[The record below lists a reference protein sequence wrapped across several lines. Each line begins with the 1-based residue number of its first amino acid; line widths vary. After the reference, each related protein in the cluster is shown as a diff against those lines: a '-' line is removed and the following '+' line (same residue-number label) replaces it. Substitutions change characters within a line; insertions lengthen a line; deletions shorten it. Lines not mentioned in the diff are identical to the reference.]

1 MTRHRRERA
10 TFLAVLCTGIAC
22 CAMATAAQAAP
33 GTGGVG
39 VPVLLPP
46 SANGAAGYGTPGT
59 RAIVARS
66 STLLGRTVDVRGTMP
81 GAVHRGVILQ
91 RRDARRGWRNLARAR
106 VRTSERFL
114 IRWRADRGG
123 RVSLR
128 VVLAARKRGERR
140 RGHGRPAAATIAAPV
155 VDLTIY
161 RPAKA
166 SFYGPGFFGRE
177 TACGQLL
184 TPELHGVAHRSL
196 PCGTLVE
203 IMYRD
208 REITV
213 PVIDRGPFSGTYS
226 WDLTQ
231 ATADA
236 LGFQSSGSIGY
247 VRADPA
253 LATAPPGAAPA
264 APVPPA
270 P

>member
-1 MTRHRRERA
+1 MTGYHRERA
-10 TFLAVLCTGIAC
+10 TLAAVLCTGIVC
-22 CAMATAAQAAP
+22 CAMATAARAAP

-39 VPVLLPP
+39 MPVLLAP
-46 SANGAAGYGTPGT
+46 SAAATGYGTPGT
-59 RAIVARS
+59 RAVVARS
-66 STLLGRTVDVRGTMP
+66 STLLGHTVDVRGTMP
-81 GAVHRGVILQ
+81 GAVHREVILQ
-91 RRDARRGWRNLARAR
+91 RRDVRRGWRNVARGR

-114 IRWRADRGG
+114 IRWHADRGG

-128 VVLAARKRGERR
+128 VVIAARKRGDRHRR
-140 RGHGRPAAATIAAPV
+140 HARPTATTIDAPV

-253 LATAPPGAAPA
+253 LQSAPPGAQ
-264 APVPPA
+264 PPA
-270 P
+270 SGPPGS

>member
-1 MTRHRRERA
+1 MMTRSRLDRA
-10 TFLAVLCTGIAC
+10 TLLAVLCTGIAC
-22 CAMATAAQAAP
+22 CATAQAAP
-33 GTGGVG
+33 GTGGTG
-39 VPVLLPP
+39 MPVLVPP
-46 SANGAAGYGTPGT
+46 SPGAAGYGTPGT
-59 RAIVARS
+59 RALVARS

-81 GAVHRGVILQ
+81 GAVHREVILQ
-91 RRDARRGWRNLARAR
+91 RRDARRDWRNLARGR
-106 VRTSERFL
+106 VRSSERFL

-128 VVLAARKRGERR
+128 VIIAARKRGARHHR
-140 RGHGRPAAATIAAPV
+140 HARVAAATIAAPV
-155 VDLTIY
+155 VDLTIF

-166 SFYGPGFFGRE
+166 SFYGPGFFGRQ

-184 TPELHGVAHRSL
+184 TPDLHGVAHRSL

-236 LGFQSSGSIGY
+236 LGFEASGSIGY

-253 LATAPPGAAPA
+253 P
-264 APVPPA
+264 PPA
-270 P
+270 PPAP

>member
-1 MTRHRRERA
+1 MTRHRRER
-10 TFLAVLCTGIAC
+10 TPLLAVLYTGIAC
-22 CAMATAAQAAP
+22 CAMATAAQASP

-39 VPVLLPP
+39 MPVLLPP
-46 SANGAAGYGTPGT
+46 STGPVGYGQPGT
-59 RAIVARS
+59 RALLARS
-66 STLLGRTVDVRGTMP
+66 STLLGRRVDVRGTMP
-81 GAVHRGVILQ
+81 GAARREVILQ
-91 RRDARRGWRNLARAR
+91 RRDARRGWRNVARTR

-128 VVLAARKRGERR
+128 AVIAARARGARR
-140 RGHGRPAAATIAAPV
+140 RHRRRPTAATIAAPV
-155 VDLTIY
+155 VSLTIY

-184 TPELHGVAHRSL
+184 TPELHGVAHRRL

-213 PVIDRGPFSGTYS
+213 PVIDRGPFSDTYS

-253 LATAPPGAAPA
+253 PPGSAPA
-264 APVPPA
+264 GP
-270 P
+270 

>member
-10 TFLAVLCTGIAC
+10 TLLAVLCTVIAC
-22 CAMATAAQAAP
+22 CAPAAAAQAAS

-39 VPVLLPP
+39 MPVLLPP
-46 SANGAAGYGTPGT
+46 SAGPAGYGKPGT

-81 GAVHRGVILQ
+81 GAVHRAVILQ
-91 RRDARRGWRNLARAR
+91 RRDARRGWRNVARAR

-128 VVLAARKRGERR
+128 VVLAARRRGERR
-140 RGHGRPAAATIAAPV
+140 RRHARPAAATIAAPV

-184 TPELHGVAHRSL
+184 TPDLHGVAHRRL

-247 VRADPA
+247 VRAA
-253 LATAPPGAAPA
+253 PGA
-264 APVPPA
+264 
-270 P
+270 